1 MTKIPLKEK
10 IVMQLTNSGASII
23 SRIPRKEQ
31 RERVDSCQEDQKN
44 KIKTII

>member
-10 IVMQLTNSGASII
+10 IVMQLTNSGACLI

-31 RERVDSCQEDQKN
+31 REQVDSLQEDQQN